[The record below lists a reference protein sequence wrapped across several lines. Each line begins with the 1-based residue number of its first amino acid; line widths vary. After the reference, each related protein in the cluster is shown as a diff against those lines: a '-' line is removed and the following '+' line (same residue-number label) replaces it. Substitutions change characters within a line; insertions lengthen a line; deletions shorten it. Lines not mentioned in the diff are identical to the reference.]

1 MYMLVGLGSG
11 FHNAAWN
18 VWIGNMANSHEVLGF
33 FHGFYGVGATIS
45 PLVATSLII
54 KAGWQWYSYYYLM
67 TGAAVIS
74 LIYSTGAF
82 WAETGS
88 KYQEE
93 NPSFPGRGGAFSQTR
108 VALTYKVTWICA
120 VFLFLYGGIEVAI
133 GGWIVVFMTNVRH
146 GDPFQSGMAETG
158 FWLGITVGRF
168 VLGFVSPRIGEKLS
182 IAIYILLAIALEL
195 IFWLVPEFIVSAV
208 AVAFVGFFMGTIFP
222 GVVIVATR
230 LLPKNLHVA
239 AIGFA
244 AAFSMGGGAV
254 FPFMIGAIAQAKGV
268 TVLQPIL
275 LAMLAVS
282 LGIWAMV
289 FRLPQH
295 EIVFMIISNFDFDEV
310 GINEGDRP
318 SIAVNLRQVALINAL
333 WNIPPSRTPP
343 NPQRSLTYLPKSA
356 ECVGLFLGYCRDLG
370 RKPRYLDPEDM
381 ARATETPG
389 PETKP
394 ADILN
399 GDVPLPAG
407 QAEAALDPES
417 EEDIPVDAEE
427 LKEALGRPPP
437 VNSSYLPLPWKGRL
451 GYACLNTYLRY
462 STPSVFCSRTCRIAS
477 ILENRHPLQ
486 DPDQPTHPIKN
497 RPDRDQPADVARGQA
512 FVEGL
517 ALANARDLVK
527 IIRWND
533 KYGIKFMRLSSEMF
547 PFASHK
553 EYGYKLAPFASE
565 VLADVGRV
573 VAELGHRV
581 SVHPGQFTQFGSPRK
596 EVIEN
601 SVRDLEY
608 HSEMLQLLKLPPQQ
622 DRDAVMIL
630 HMGGVFGDKAATL
643 DRFRENYAMLS
654 QDIKNRLVL
663 ENDDVSWSVHDLLP
677 ICEELNIPLVLDYHH
692 HNIVFDANE
701 VREGT
706 EDIIPLYER
715 ISATWS
721 RKNIT
726 QKMHYS
732 EQTSPAITP
741 RQRRKHSARVTT
753 LPPCPPTMDLMIEA
767 KDKEQAVFELMR
779 NFKLPGYNLVNEI
792 IPFMRLDENQPFKPP
807 KKSKKNGGFVDLEGS
822 IPPSRTIPDEE
833 VGMGGPDGRVYWPEC
848 MEEWLRPAK
857 KIVKPKATPSPKKG
871 SSKKGKMKSAADD
884 APLDTPIKIETPVK
898 KPARATKRTPPSS
911 RSRKRKASLIESTPE
926 SEETENTEEI
936 SVELENAPASI
947 SLSRRSS
954 RVKKVNYTEDI
965 A

>member
-1 MYMLVGLGSG
+1 MCRSFPRLLQALSIRVNSLEATQQGRHTSLSIPE
-11 FHNAAWN
+11 FVPVARTRSLAPIHNAHHAAHYALRFSSFSSKSVAHPLN
-18 VWIGNMANSHEVLGF
+18 
-33 FHGFYGVGATIS
+33 IS
-45 PLVATSLII
+45 RSASSR
-54 KAGWQWYSYYYLM
+54 AYSQ
-67 TGAAVIS
+67 G
-74 LIYSTGAF
+74 
-82 WAETGS
+82 
-88 KYQEE
+88 
-93 NPSFPGRGGAFSQTR
+93 P
-108 VALTYKVTWICA
+108 
-120 VFLFLYGGIEVAI
+120 
-133 GGWIVVFMTNVRH
+133 
-146 GDPFQSGMAETG
+146 
-158 FWLGITVGRF
+158 
-168 VLGFVSPRIGEKLS
+168 
-182 IAIYILLAIALEL
+182 
-195 IFWLVPEFIVSAV
+195 
-208 AVAFVGFFMGTIFP
+208 
-222 GVVIVATR
+222 
-230 LLPKNLHVA
+230 
-239 AIGFA
+239 
-244 AAFSMGGGAV
+244 
-254 FPFMIGAIAQAKGV
+254 
-268 TVLQPIL
+268 
-275 LAMLAVS
+275 
-282 LGIWAMV
+282 
-289 FRLPQH
+289 
-295 EIVFMIISNFDFDEV
+295 
-310 GINEGDRP
+310 
-318 SIAVNLRQVALINAL
+318 
-333 WNIPPSRTPP
+333 
-343 NPQRSLTYLPKSA
+343 
-356 ECVGLFLGYCRDLG
+356 G
-370 RKPRYLDPEDM
+370 RKPRAQDPEDM
-381 ARATETPG
+381 VRATETPG
-389 PETKP
+389 PEAKP

-399 GDVPLPAG
+399 GDIPLPAG

-417 EEDIPVDAEE
+417 DEDIPVDAEE

-517 ALANARDLVK
+517 ALANVRDLVK

-565 VLADVGRV
+565 ELADVGRV

-643 DRFRENYAMLS
+643 DRFRANYAMLS

-692 HNIVFDANE
+692 HNIIFDVDE

-706 EDIIPLYER
+706 EDIIPLYDR

-753 LPPCPPTMDLMIEA
+753 LPPCAPTMDLMIEA

-822 IPPSRTIPDEE
+822 IPPPRTIPDEE
-833 VGMGGPDGRVYWPEC
+833 VGMGGPDGRVYWPEG

-857 KIVKPKATPSPKKG
+857 KIAKPKARPSPKK
-871 SSKKGKMKSAADD
+871 SAIKKGKIESVADD
-884 APLDTPIKIETPVK
+884 YPLDIPIEIETPVK

-911 RSRKRKASLIESTPE
+911 RSRKRKAPVIESTPE

-936 SVELENAPASI
+936 SVELDSAPASI
-947 SLSRRSS
+947 SLSRSS
-954 RVKKVNYTEDI
+954 RAKKVNYTEDS